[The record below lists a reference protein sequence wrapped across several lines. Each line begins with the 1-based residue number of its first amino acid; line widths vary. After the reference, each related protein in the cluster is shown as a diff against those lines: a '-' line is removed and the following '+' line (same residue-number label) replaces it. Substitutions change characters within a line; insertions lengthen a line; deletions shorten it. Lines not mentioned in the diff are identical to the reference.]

1 MAVQVLSH
9 PRHVL
14 TCSTAHKEQ
23 QSPNTARMEHMPTL
37 DKQDLRQLLSAFPAR
52 QVTSANLVNTV
63 HQTNVME
70 GSSANQA
77 LQYPMIL
84 K

>member
-1 MAVQVLSH
+1 
-9 PRHVL
+9 
-14 TCSTAHKEQ
+14 
-23 QSPNTARMEHMPTL
+23 MEHMPTL